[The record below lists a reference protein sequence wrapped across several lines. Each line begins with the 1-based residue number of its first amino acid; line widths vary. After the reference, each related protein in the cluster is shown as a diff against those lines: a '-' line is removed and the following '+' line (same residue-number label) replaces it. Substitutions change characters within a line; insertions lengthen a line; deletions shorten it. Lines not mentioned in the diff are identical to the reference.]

1 LGRPAYGRRPSTTP
15 RPAWAIASRWGGVTL
30 VYATDHEPYAYP
42 AWRPD
47 RPADSFAPDAFLH
60 PGDARHAEF
69 LQGADLV
76 VHDTQ
81 CTAAEYPEKVGWGH
95 SPAEYAVDVALAGQA
110 RRLALFHHDPTRS
123 DDALDALL
131 AACRAR
137 AVEAGRQLDIIAAA
151 EGVEVTIVEGTQSP
165 AVEPGPRAPRMP
177 TRARIL
183 VAEDDPDLGPV
194 LQEVLEEDGY
204 EVLRVMDG
212 AEAARLA
219 EQHTFDLILLDVEMP
234 TLDGL
239 ATCRALRADPRLETV
254 PIIMLT
260 ARSGEED
267 VMVGFAEGATDYIT
281 KPFAVAQ
288 FRARVRSWLTRSAA
302 E

>member
-1 LGRPAYGRRPSTTP
+1 
-15 RPAWAIASRWGGVTL
+15 
-30 VYATDHEPYAYP
+30 
-42 AWRPD
+42 
-47 RPADSFAPDAFLH
+47 
-60 PGDARHAEF
+60 
-69 LQGADLV
+69 
-76 VHDTQ
+76 
-81 CTAAEYPEKVGWGH
+81 
-95 SPAEYAVDVALAGQA
+95 
-110 RRLALFHHDPTRS
+110 
-123 DDALDALL
+123 
-131 AACRAR
+131 
-137 AVEAGRQLDIIAAA
+137 
-151 EGVEVTIVEGTQSP
+151 
-165 AVEPGPRAPRMP
+165 MP

-288 FRARVRSWLTRSAA
+288 FRARVRSWLTRTAG